1 VLAVTFLLVAA
12 TFLIGMV
19 VVLLV
24 SLAS

>member
-1 VLAVTFLLVAA
+1 VTFLLVAA